1 MTALARTTSRLMAA
15 PWLNLKWLLPL
26 MFAGNLA
33 VASLA
38 WVIVGSLMN

>member
-1 MTALARTTSRLMAA
+1 MTALARTASRPM
-15 PWLNLKWLLPL
+15 LNLKWLLPL

-33 VASLA
+33 VAGLA